1 MALKCEQLARERFF
15 TMLATGRL
23 DSKGFPGRRRTP
35 EVARP
40 SLDQ

>member
-1 MALKCEQLARERFF
+1 MALKREQLARERFF
-15 TMLATGRL
+15 TMLADGRL
-23 DSKGFPGRRRTP
+23 DSGSSPGRRRTP